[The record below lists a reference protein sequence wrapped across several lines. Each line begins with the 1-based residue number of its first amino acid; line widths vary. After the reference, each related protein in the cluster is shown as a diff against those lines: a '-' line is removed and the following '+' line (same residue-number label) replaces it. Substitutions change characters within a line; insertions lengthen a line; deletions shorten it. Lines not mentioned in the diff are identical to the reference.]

1 VLLSKLPRP
10 VAQTA
15 SRLTGAGDPPNH
27 NLGNIGSEQMA
38 FSMYAVHQ
46 QAAALLRLNFRRDR
60 HARPLGL
67 GGGGFV
73 LIHLQKQL
81 NENRSEQ
88 KKSRR
93 KTNLN
98 IKPRAHCRANTAHVL
113 AWKISPFVPIKSST
127 AITLKNVVVPGLPPP
142 WRSPRFNQSETG
154 SDSMTTTLE

>member
-38 FSMYAVHQ
+38 FSMDAVHQ
-46 QAAALLRLNFRRDR
+46 QAAAVLRLNFHRDR
-60 HARPLGL
+60 HARHQGR
-67 GGGGFV
+67 GGFV

-88 KKSRR
+88 KKSRPNI
-93 KTNLN
+93 NLN

-127 AITLKNVVVPGLPPP
+127 AITLKNVAVPGLPPP